1 MSFRHRQLGWSWDVL
16 TTRTGG
22 MGQKTLPSMCIRCEC
37 MVGSQLINKMTGRNG
52 QKGFDLMSFSLPK
65 EGEVENAEQKE
76 AREIIEALLEWG
88 NVPVPCPY

>member
-1 MSFRHRQLGWSWDVL
+1 
-16 TTRTGG
+16 
-22 MGQKTLPSMCIRCEC
+22 
-37 MVGSQLINKMTGRNG
+37 MTGRNG
-52 QKGFDLMSFSLPK
+52 QEGFDLMLFSLPK